1 MVWLSGGPRPSVSAK
16 AQACVMARSGVGASR
31 VRDGEASACGLARDS
46 CLGGPRKGK
55 FGPRDVSGFSFS
67 FPFFFSLSLPFTNSN
82 SKFEFIFVE
91 FVLRLNLNN

>member
-1 MVWLSGGPRPSVSAK
+1 MAERWAPPVRECKGTSV
-16 AQACVMARSGVGASR
+16 R
-31 VRDGEASACGLARDS
+31 ELARDS